1 MPPTSRRKKKYD
13 EQLRGFQNRN
23 IFAGLLL
30 LIFVGLAIYLAI
42 RLMPGAKP
50 TVFVSTNYID
60 HSGSREIPFAQQ
72 SCQLVHDA
80 FGQQV
85 QSELLDVHQVD
96 QQNSA
101 LELPKERLGKNG
113 VLVVY
118 LNGHLVN
125 QSDPDNDQV
134 SVGFLGPEATLTEN
148 DLGDMLQQIDKS
160 PAKLKLVFL
169 DAGRYSW
176 SPVYPARPLNTFSSS
191 LAKAMKDRRWDSLND
206 NFWVIT
212 SHSDHEIS
220 RVSTPL
226 QSSLFAKAIAE
237 SVAQM
242 ADSDDSKLRV
252 IELFENIR
260 KRTTSWSRNFKNQS
274 LQTPVLIRPGIGVVS
289 DELADEYREIEFA
302 VNWTPPAKPDPNSN
316 AKPPVEPTLSLIHIS
331 EPTRPY

>member
-60 HSGSREIPFAQQ
+60 HSGSREIPFAKQ
-72 SCQLVHDA
+72 SCQLVHNA
-80 FGQQV
+80 FGQQM
-85 QSELLDVHQVD
+85 QSELLDVHPVD
-96 QQNSA
+96 QQYSA
-101 LELPKERLGKNG
+101 LKLPKERLGKNG

-125 QSDPDNDQV
+125 QSDPDSDQV

-191 LAKAMKDRRWDSLND
+191 LAKAMKDGRWDSLKD

-226 QSSLFAKAIAE
+226 Q
-237 SVAQM
+237 
-242 ADSDDSKLRV
+242 
-252 IELFENIR
+252 
-260 KRTTSWSRNFKNQS
+260 
-274 LQTPVLIRPGIGVVS
+274 
-289 DELADEYREIEFA
+289 
-302 VNWTPPAKPDPNSN
+302 
-316 AKPPVEPTLSLIHIS
+316 LSLIHI
-331 EPTRPY
+331 

>member
-23 IFAGLLL
+23 ILAGVLL
-30 LIFVGLAIYLAI
+30 LIFIGLAIWLTI

-60 HSGSREIPFAQQ
+60 HSGSREIPFVKE
-72 SCQLVHDA
+72 SCQLIRDA

-85 QSELLDVHQVD
+85 QSELLKIHQVD
-96 QQNSA
+96 QQDST

-118 LNGHLVN
+118 LNGHLID
-125 QSDPDNDQV
+125 QSEPDSEQV
-134 SVGFLGPEATLTEN
+134 SVGFLGPEATYTEK
-148 DLGDMLQQIDKS
+148 DLGQILKQIDKS

-169 DAGRYSW
+169 DAGRYAW
-176 SPVYPARPLNTFSSS
+176 SPVYPNRPLNNFSSS
-191 LAKAMKDRRWDSLND
+191 LAKALKDRHWGPLSD

-212 SHSDHEIS
+212 SHSDQEIS

-237 SVAQM
+237 SVAEM
-242 ADSDDSKLRV
+242 ANSDHSKLRV
-252 IELFENIR
+252 IR
-260 KRTTSWSRNFKNQS
+260 VVRRYS
-274 LQTPVLIRPGIGVVS
+274 QTDDLVVTK
-289 DELADEYREIEFA
+289 L
-302 VNWTPPAKPDPNSN
+302 
-316 AKPPVEPTLSLIHIS
+316 
-331 EPTRPY
+331 